1 MKIFVGNLA
10 PGVDEEELKSLF
22 AKHGKVDSVKIIR
35 DLFSRQSKG
44 FGFIEMPGKMESK
57 KAVESL
63 NTQELKG
70 KRLNVN
76 EARPE
81 RNRGRRRY

>member
-10 PGVDEEELKSLF
+10 PGVDEDELKSLF

-81 RNRGRRRY
+81 RNRGKRRY